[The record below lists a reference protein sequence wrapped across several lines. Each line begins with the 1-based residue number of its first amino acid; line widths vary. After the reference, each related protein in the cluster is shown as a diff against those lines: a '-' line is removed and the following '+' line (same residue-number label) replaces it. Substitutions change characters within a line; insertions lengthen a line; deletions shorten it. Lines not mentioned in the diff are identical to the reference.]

1 MTILDDDAFLNAPPP
16 VVSEEGAS
24 ASSTPETDTSTP
36 IVETPV
42 VVVDETPASVDE
54 VVETPD
60 TGTGSEA
67 DTPAS
72 EEAPSVELPDSAGS
86 VSDEDLRPPVDK
98 PVEAKPEVVV
108 AEKPA
113 ATAVINYEEK
123 YKEALAPLKAN
134 GKTVEINSLD
144 ELRQLA
150 SMGANFTRKMQDIAP
165 HRKILAMLE
174 NNGLLDEAKLSFF
187 IDLDKKD
194 PEALKKLIKD
204 SGVDPLDIDV
214 STEPTYQ
221 AGNHAV
227 SDAEIAFRTVL
238 EDLQSTPT
246 GKETISVINTQ
257 WDQASKDELW
267 KSPEVMATIQQ
278 QRENGIYDVI
288 STEINRQAVLGKIP
302 AGTPFIQAYLAV
314 GNDLNTRGAFANM
327 SASNNQAVQ
336 NARMQTNAPVNAP
349 VATRVVAP
357 KAKLTNGAAA
367 NAAASTQQ
375 SPKRVVPVV
384 NLQSMS
390 DDDFL
395 KNWQNRL

>member
-16 VVSEEGAS
+16 VVSDEGAS
-24 ASSTPETDTSTP
+24 APSVAETEVPSTIDETPVDV
-36 IVETPV
+36 VETPTSN
-42 VVVDETPASVDE
+42 EQE
-54 VVETPD
+54 VVETPAP
-60 TGTGSEA
+60 GSEA

-72 EEAPSVELPDSAGS
+72 EETIELPEHPDGE
-86 VSDEDLRPPVDK
+86 SDADLKPPVAKVDK
-98 PVEAKPEVVV
+98 PVEA
-108 AEKPA
+108 EKPA
-113 ATAVINYEEK
+113 AAEVINFEEK

-134 GKTVEINSLD
+134 GKTVEIQSMD

-187 IDLDKKD
+187 IDLDKKN

-214 STEPTYQ
+214 STEPAYQ
-221 AGNHAV
+221 AGNHTV
-227 SDAEIAFRTVL
+227 SDSEIAFRTVL

-246 GKETISVINTQ
+246 GQETISVINTQ
-257 WDQASKDELW
+257 WDQASKEELW

-278 QRENGIYDVI
+278 QRENGIYDAI

-302 AGTPFIQAYLAV
+302 TGTPFIQAYIAV
-314 GNDLNTRGAFANM
+314 GNEMNTRGAFTNL
-327 SASNNQAVQ
+327 SAPNNQGVQ
-336 NARMQTNAPVNAP
+336 NARMQTNAQVNVP
-349 VATRVVAP
+349 VATRVVPP
-357 KAKLTNGAAA
+357 KPQVTNGAAA
-367 NAAASTQQ
+367 NAAASTR
-375 SPKRVVPVV
+375 SNPKRVVPVV